1 MILQELRLH
10 NFGIYRGIHQ
20 FDLTPTTEKGRC
32 RPIVLFGGM
41 NGGGKT
47 TLLDAVQLLFFGK
60 RASCSKRGDTS
71 YEEFLKSCINHGV
84 SPKDGAS
91 VGLSFLYAS
100 EGKEHIYDI
109 DRSWS
114 VSNSG
119 SVREKTIV
127 LKDGELDQWM
137 ADNWA
142 HLVDDLVP
150 FGVAQLCFFDAEK
163 VRFLA
168 EHDDC
173 SGALGDAIKAL
184 LGLDLP
190 ERLIAD
196 TVVLESR
203 IARRMQ
209 KSDDLA
215 KVEELES
222 SWRTAKA
229 AADRLRQEKASLIP
243 ELERAEQASEQTEAE
258 FSRIGGRH
266 WENRSILSQEKA
278 EITRNLALLDDQLV
292 NAAGG
297 SLPLILCASLIDATI
312 RQAQEEKKYG
322 ESASIVR
329 LLESRDL
336 EVLHLIEANAASDG
350 LQKSVAEFLSGDRAA
365 RAPATNSHNWLELPD
380 VSLRRSE
387 ELSQHTLPQQRLDA
401 LKAVEASEN
410 LKKDLDRIE
419 RSLSAAPKE
428 DVLKAV
434 AAQLRDAAGTVN
446 SLRQKI
452 RVLIDEL
459 RPAEQK
465 AEELAAE
472 ISRLRHKCVDEQL
485 TVDSNARICLL
496 AQRTQTAMRKFLH
509 RATERKIDRLS
520 EKITECFRYLLHKQ
534 RLISR
539 VSIDPATFRISLFG
553 ESGELL
559 PKERLSEGEK
569 QIFAVSVL
577 WGLSQSS
584 ARPLPT
590 IIDTP
595 MGRLDSAHRTQL
607 VSRYFPHAS
616 HQVIILSTDTEI
628 ERTYFEQLEPFVSRA
643 YHLQYDDIA
652 KRTVVAEGYFW

>member
-1 MILQELRLH
+1 MILLELRLH
-10 NFGIYRGIHQ
+10 NFGIYRGVHN
-20 FDLTPTTEKGRC
+20 FDLTPTTDKGRC

-60 RASCSKRGDTS
+60 RASCSKRGS
-71 YEEFLKSCINHGV
+71 APYEDFLRSCINHGV

-91 VGLSFLYAS
+91 VGLSFNYAS

-114 VSNSG
+114 VSNAG
-119 SVREKTIV
+119 AVREKTTV
-127 LKDGELDQWM
+127 LKDGQTDQWM

-168 EHDDC
+168 EQENC

-203 IARRMQ
+203 IARRIQ
-209 KSDDLA
+209 KSEDLA

-229 AADRLRQEKASLIP
+229 DVDQLRQEKASLIP
-243 ELERAEQASEQTEAE
+243 ELERAEQESERAEAE
-258 FSRIGGRH
+258 FARVGGRH
-266 WENRSILSQEKA
+266 WENRSKLSQEKA
-278 EITRNLALLDDQLV
+278 EIGRNVSILDDQMV
-292 NAAGG
+292 AAAGG
-297 SLPLILCASLIDATI
+297 ILPLVMCTSLIDATLQ
-312 RQAQEEKKYG
+312 QAREEKLHG
-322 ESASIVR
+322 ESASITR
-329 LLESRDL
+329 LLEHRDS
-336 EVLHLIEANAASDG
+336 EVLQLLKANAASDG
-350 LQKSVAEFLSGDRAA
+350 LHTSVADFLRADRIA
-365 RAPATNSHNWLELPD
+365 RAPTISTQIWLELPD
-380 VSLRRSE
+380 VSFRRSE
-387 ELSQHTLPQQRLDA
+387 ELLQHALPQQRQDA
-401 LKAVEASEN
+401 LQAVIASEN
-410 LKKDLDRIE
+410 LRKDLDRIE
-419 RSLSAAPKE
+419 RSLAAAPKE
-428 DVLKAV
+428 DALKAITTQV
-434 AAQLRDAAGTVN
+434 RDSGSNVN

-452 RVLIDEL
+452 RSLVEAL

-472 ISRLRHKCVDEQL
+472 IGRLRHKCIDEQL
-485 TVDSNARICLL
+485 TVDSNARICAL
-496 AQRTQTAMRKFLH
+496 AQRTQSVMQEFLN
-509 RATERKIDRLS
+509 RATARKIDRLS

-539 VSIDPATFRISLFG
+539 VSIDPVTFRISLFG
-553 ESGELL
+553 ESGEIL
-559 PKERLSEGEK
+559 PKEHLSEGEK

-584 ARPLPT
+584 ARPLPA

-595 MGRLDSAHRTQL
+595 MGRLDSAHRGQL
-607 VSRYFPHAS
+607 VSRYFPYAS

-628 ERTYFEQLEPFVSRA
+628 ERSYFEQLEPFVARA
-643 YHLQYDDIA
+643 YHLQYDDHA

>member
-1 MILQELRLH
+1 RIPPEQHIAANPLA
-10 NFGIYRGIHQ
+10 FAVFDQ
-20 FDLTPTTEKGRC
+20 FP
-32 RPIVLFGGM
+32 
-41 NGGGKT
+41 
-47 TLLDAVQLLFFGK
+47 
-60 RASCSKRGDTS
+60 
-71 YEEFLKSCINHGV
+71 V
-84 SPKDGAS
+84 SPG
-91 VGLSFLYAS
+91 
-100 EGKEHIYDI
+100 H
-109 DRSWS
+109 
-114 VSNSG
+114 
-119 SVREKTIV
+119 T
-127 LKDGELDQWM
+127 
-137 ADNWA
+137 
-142 HLVDDLVP
+142 LV
-150 FGVAQLCFFDAEK
+150 
-163 VRFLA
+163 
-168 EHDDC
+168 
-173 SGALGDAIKAL
+173 
-184 LGLDLP
+184 
-190 ERLIAD
+190 
-196 TVVLESR
+196 
-203 IARRMQ
+203 
-209 KSDDLA
+209 
-215 KVEELES
+215 
-222 SWRTAKA
+222 
-229 AADRLRQEKASLIP
+229 
-243 ELERAEQASEQTEAE
+243 
-258 FSRIGGRH
+258 
-266 WENRSILSQEKA
+266 
-278 EITRNLALLDDQLV
+278 ITR
-292 NAAGG
+292 
-297 SLPLILCASLIDATI
+297 
-312 RQAQEEKKYG
+312 R
-322 ESASIVR
+322 IVR

-350 LQKSVAEFLSGDRAA
+350 LQKSVAEFLSADRAA
-365 RAPATNSHNWLELPD
+365 RAPATNSHSWLELPD

-485 TVDSNARICLL
+485 TVDSNARICAL
-496 AQRTQTAMRKFLH
+496 AQRTQIAMRKFLH